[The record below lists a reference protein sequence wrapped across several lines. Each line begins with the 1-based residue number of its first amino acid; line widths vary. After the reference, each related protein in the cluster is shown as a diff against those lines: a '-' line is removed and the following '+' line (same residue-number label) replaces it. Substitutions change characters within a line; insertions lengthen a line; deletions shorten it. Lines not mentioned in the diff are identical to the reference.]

1 MTNDALWM
9 RALVRI
15 TGQSAVDPDWNT
27 KLIGNKTRVSTL
39 EKLTD
44 EPNYWVIVKEHEE
57 LLRQIK

>member
-1 MTNDALWM
+1 M